1 MAGWEYDSG
10 LAMPD
15 RLVSPFLD
23 QLAQAMSR
31 GVTERKQH
39 GCNPDADYGSAG
51 TAQAVMPL
59 RAMAA
64 IIRRRPQDAAE
75 AIYRLAAG
83 RMTCALLTARRSGG

>member
-1 MAGWEYDSG
+1 MADWEYDSG

-15 RLVSPFLD
+15 RLVSPGLD

-31 GVTERKQH
+31 GVTEHEQH
-39 GCNPDADYGSAG
+39 GRNPDADCGSAG
-51 TAQAVMPL
+51 AAQTVMPL

-75 AIYRLAAG
+75 ASYRLAPG
-83 RMTCALLTARRSGG
+83 RMTCALLTA